1 MLFNLLSTQSV
12 AVAMPA
18 ARPVEDSLVLQIAE
32 GNKEALAT
40 LYTATK
46 SAVYGFALSILKN
59 PHSAED
65 VMQETYLH
73 IYQNAYWY
81 RPQGKPMAWIFTI
94 VRNLALMKLRDESAR
109 ETPTDLELLPETSQ
123 DKTQDSLNRMMLR
136 AALKILSDEER
147 QIVIL
152 FSVSGLKHREIA
164 EILHIPISTELTKYH
179 RALNKLKNHLQKE
192 DENNA

>member
-18 ARPVEDSLVLQIAE
+18 ARPVEDSLVLQIAD

-40 LYTATK
+40 LYTATS

-59 PHSAED
+59 PHAAED
-65 VMQETYLH
+65 IMQETYLH

-94 VRNLALMKLRDESAR
+94 VRNLALMKLRDENTR
-109 ETPTDLELLPETSQ
+109 EIPTDLALLPETSQ
-123 DKTQDSLNRMMLR
+123 DKTQASLDRMVLN

-164 EILHIPISTELTKYH
+164 EILHLPISTELAKYH
-179 RALNKLKNHLQKE
+179 RALSKLKNHLQKE
-192 DENNA
+192 DEHNA